1 MPLSQQSQRQ
11 TWFRS
16 GENKLEGEKMKNQ
29 QHSKYTAKLL
39 SVKGK
44 KYFRD
49 LK

>member
-11 TWFRS
+11 TRFRS
-16 GENKLEGEKMKNQ
+16 GENKLEEKEMNQ

-39 SVKGK
+39 SVNGK